1 MKLKISITT
10 KPIELLISVMV
21 LGYFIFGFRY
31 KTLDRLDY
39 RDTSLITVYLIVIEI
54 SNPKNSDESDNFN
67 TQKC

>member
-1 MKLKISITT
+1 M
-10 KPIELLISVMV
+10 MV

-54 SNPKNSDESDNFN
+54 SIQKIQMNRTILTHKNVDVKKVTIILF
-67 TQKC
+67 